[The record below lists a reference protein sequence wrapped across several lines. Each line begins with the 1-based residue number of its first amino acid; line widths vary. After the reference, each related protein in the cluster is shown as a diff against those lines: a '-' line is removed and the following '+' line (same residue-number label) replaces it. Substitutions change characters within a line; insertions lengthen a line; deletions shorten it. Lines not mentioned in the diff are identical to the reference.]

1 MTFAAAAAFCSAK
14 TINQAIPFDDTRHLA
29 VTADDA
35 IGLARRHALG
45 AGVDE
50 GLEFRFE
57 MGFPGPSVVGQAFNC
72 EHLELHHFAEMLQ
85 RDRDLSN
92 KIQSIFGIMLIN

>member
-57 MGFPGPSVVGQAFNC
+57 MGFPGPSRSARRSTANI
-72 EHLELHHFAEMLQ
+72 L
-85 RDRDLSN
+85 N
-92 KIQSIFGIMLIN
+92 SITL